1 MNIEGW
7 EYYNHAAISA
17 CAPHE
22 VPDLSPVENGTI
34 WRIQGGVPLFV
45 RWTTDWD
52 SECKTEWWYVIKDKP
67 FQMEDVKS
75 KRRTE
80 IRKGLKNF
88 ECREI
93 KTWDYAEDIGNV
105 LIVAR
110 NSYKFSEN
118 KKIDMEDVANKI
130 RHWAGNIRVWGA
142 FNIEGKLCA
151 YTAVQDKENYYK
163 MVGHKSIPEYEKNSV
178 NAALIYTMLEDL
190 AQEISEGKY
199 VCNGERTVNHDTKFN
214 DYLEK
219 YFSFRKSYCRLNIQ
233 WRWETGFI
241 IKLLYPFRDKLYR
254 FSQNSKWIHYLN
266 SLLLMN
272 AIVNGDL

>member
-93 KTWDYAEDIGNV
+93 KTQDYAEDIGNV
-105 LIVAR
+105 LILAR

-118 KKIDMEDVANKI
+118 KKIDMKDVANKI

-151 YTAVQDKENYYK
+151 YTAVQDKYYK

-190 AQEISEGKY
+190 AQEISGGKY

-219 YFSFRKSYCRLNIQ
+219 YFSFRKSYCRLNIL

-254 FSQNSKWIHYLN
+254 FSQNSKWIHSLH
-266 SLLLMN
+266 SLLFMN